1 MPNDDSMERA
11 NHRARFAHYA
21 AIISLVALTT
31 LAIAWEGV
39 LAPLRPGGSMLVWKA
54 FPLLLAFFGVLRG
67 RIYTYQWASMLILAY
82 FAEGIVRAFSE
93 PSPVRPLALA
103 EVVLSLI
110 FFVAALIFIR
120 ERRRHALNATSPD

>member
-1 MPNDDSMERA
+1 MRNDVGIEWASR
-11 NHRARFAHYA
+11 RARFAHYA
-21 AIISLVALTT
+21 AIISLVALTA

-93 PSPVRPLALA
+93 PSPVRPLALT
-103 EVVLSLI
+103 EVALSLI
-110 FFVAALIFIR
+110 FFVAALAFVR
-120 ERRRHALNATSPD
+120 ARRCLKSASPES

>member
-1 MPNDDSMERA
+1 MTMGSG
-11 NHRARFAHYA
+11 RARFAHYA
-21 AIISLVALTT
+21 AIISLVALAA
-31 LAIAWEGV
+31 LAIAWEGT

-54 FPLLLAFFGVLRG
+54 LPLLLAFFGVLRG

-103 EVVLSLI
+103 EVALSLI
-110 FFVAALIFIR
+110 FFIAALVFVR
-120 ERRRHALNATSPD
+120 EHKRVQASE

>member
-1 MPNDDSMERA
+1 MERA
-11 NHRARFAHYA
+11 NRRARFAHYA

-93 PSPVRPLALA
+93 PPPVRPLALA
-103 EVVLSLI
+103 EVILALI

-120 ERRRHALNATSPD
+120 ERRCRALNATSPDQ

>member
-1 MPNDDSMERA
+1 MERA
-11 NHRARFAHYA
+11 NRRARFAHYA

-120 ERRRHALNATSPD
+120 ERRRHPLNATSPD